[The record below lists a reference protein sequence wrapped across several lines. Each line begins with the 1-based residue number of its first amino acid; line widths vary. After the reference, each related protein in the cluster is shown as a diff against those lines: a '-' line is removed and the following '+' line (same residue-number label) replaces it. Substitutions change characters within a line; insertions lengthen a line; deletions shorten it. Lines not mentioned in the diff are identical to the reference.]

1 MPHNKNLV
9 VLALGVATL
18 FAADFAA
25 EGDRWWA
32 HIQFLAD
39 DKLQGRDT
47 GSEGYRE
54 AVKYVAE
61 KMEAFGLKPAG
72 TSGYLQPVKF
82 ETRQLVEEES
92 SIAIVREGAE
102 EVLDRQDATQSTRA
116 ELAPVTEAAMVF
128 VGYGLR
134 VPEARYDDLAGIDLR
149 GKIAVYVNSSGA
161 LDAPGPVKS
170 HVGAASERW
179 AVLRAAG
186 AIGSATI
193 ANPRGPGGG
202 RGRGTAAAGTPPA
215 RAEGVDLAAG
225 AVRRR
230 PSCWRIRS
238 CRNPPIRRW
247 RSRSRGAAAI
257 SSSRGAATPW
267 TRS

>member
-1 MPHNKNLV
+1 MLYKKNLV
-9 VLALGVATL
+9 VLALGAAAL
-18 FAADFAA
+18 FAADFVA

-54 AVKYVAE
+54 AVKYVAGR
-61 KMEAFGLKPAG
+61 MEAFGLKPAG

-149 GKIAVYVNSSGA
+149 GKIAVYVNR
-161 LDAPGPVKS
+161 
-170 HVGAASERW
+170 SEEHTSELQS
-179 AVLRAAG
+179 LRHL
-186 AIGSATI
+186 
-193 ANPRGPGGG
+193 
-202 RGRGTAAAGTPPA
+202 
-215 RAEGVDLAAG
+215 V
-225 AVRRR
+225 
-230 PSCWRIRS
+230 
-238 CRNPPIRRW
+238 CRLLLEKKK
-247 RSRSRGAAAI
+247 
-257 SSSRGAATPW
+257 
-267 TRS
+267 